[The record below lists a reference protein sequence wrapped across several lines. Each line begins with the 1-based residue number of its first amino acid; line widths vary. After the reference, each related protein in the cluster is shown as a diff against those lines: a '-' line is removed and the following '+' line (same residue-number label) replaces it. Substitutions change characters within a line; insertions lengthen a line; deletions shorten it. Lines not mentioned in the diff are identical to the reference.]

1 MKPRCRIAAG
11 APAPRG
17 ETFDGEGVNFAVF
30 SGHATRMWVCLYS
43 DDGTVETERL
53 ALPERV
59 GGVWH
64 GYVPGLRPGQRYGL

>member
-1 MKPRCRIAAG
+1 
-11 APAPRG
+11 
-17 ETFDGEGVNFAVF
+17 
-30 SGHATRMWVCLYS
+30 MWVCLYS

-64 GYVPGLRPGQRYGL
+64 GYVPGLRPGQRYGLWAAGAYPAPPRSSTIPAARPLCR